1 MTKAGDKQHG
11 CLVAF
16 AFSPYICTPPSGSV
30 SNDIGFNLHNHFYI
44 YMNDSFKGRADNEIV
59 FSRSVKAGKRIYYI
73 DVKQD
78 RNSELYLSITESKRI
93 KDGDEESRPVFEKH
107 KIFLYR
113 EDLNKFLTA
122 LQAAADYAQEKGG
135 PITYYGRHND
145 DFIVD
150 GQLSSGQSE
159 AILRKAERD
168 YDSAR
173 KILEDFK
180 LDMDF

>member
-1 MTKAGDKQHG
+1 
-11 CLVAF
+11 
-16 AFSPYICTPPSGSV
+16 
-30 SNDIGFNLHNHFYI
+30 
-44 YMNDSFKGRADNEIV
+44 MNDSFKGRADNEIV

-113 EDLNKFLTA
+113 EDLSKFLMA

-135 PITYYGRHND
+135 PIAHYGRHND

-159 AILRKAERD
+159 QILRKAERD

>member
-1 MTKAGDKQHG
+1 
-11 CLVAF
+11 
-16 AFSPYICTPPSGSV
+16 
-30 SNDIGFNLHNHFYI
+30 
-44 YMNDSFKGRADNEIV
+44 MNDSFKGRADNEIV

-135 PITYYGRHND
+135 PIPHYDRHND

-180 LDMDF
+180 LYMDF

>member
-1 MTKAGDKQHG
+1 M
-11 CLVAF
+11 
-16 AFSPYICTPPSGSV
+16 I
-30 SNDIGFNLHNHFYI
+30 
-44 YMNDSFKGRADNEIV
+44 
-59 FSRSVKAGKRIYYI
+59 
-73 DVKQD
+73 
-78 RNSELYLSITESKRI
+78 
-93 KDGDEESRPVFEKH
+93 
-107 KIFLYR
+107 
-113 EDLNKFLTA
+113 KFLTA

-135 PITYYGRHND
+135 PIPHYDRHND
-145 DFIVD
+145 EFIVD

>member
-1 MTKAGDKQHG
+1 
-11 CLVAF
+11 
-16 AFSPYICTPPSGSV
+16 
-30 SNDIGFNLHNHFYI
+30 
-44 YMNDSFKGRADNEIV
+44 MNDSFKGRADNEIV

-122 LQAAADYAQEKGG
+122 LQAAADYAQERAVPSPTTTVTTTISSWTDSCRQDRARLSFARRSATMILPARFLKISNWIWISNLSNVESGAEVFCLFG
-135 PITYYGRHND
+135 AGRFCPIN
-145 DFIVD
+145 
-150 GQLSSGQSE
+150 L
-159 AILRKAERD
+159 
-168 YDSAR
+168 
-173 KILEDFK
+173 
-180 LDMDF
+180 

>member
-1 MTKAGDKQHG
+1 MSCGLCFFTIH
-11 CLVAF
+11 L
-16 AFSPYICTPPSGSV
+16 YPPSGSV

-122 LQAAADYAQEKGG
+122 LQAAAECPGEGRSHPPLRPSQRRFHRGRTVVVRTERGNPSQGG
-135 PITYYGRHND
+135 
-145 DFIVD
+145 
-150 GQLSSGQSE
+150 
-159 AILRKAERD
+159 
-168 YDSAR
+168 AR
-173 KILEDFK
+173 L
-180 LDMDF
+180 